1 MKKLVIVLSLALA
14 VSSVKAAS
22 VTWSISGDKSMVD
35 YTAYAVLGATA
46 QDTWE
51 SVDAIKAAALEGT
64 GTFSG
69 SRTVSAI
76 GTSAG
81 DALTKENADVYFVI
95 VNKDGTQWSNT
106 AVQNLTS
113 LVYDPAAQE
122 SASGS
127 ATYAG
132 AGLTYKDFGGGSD
145 DPPGPGPDDPP
156 GPGPDDP
163 PTPGPGG
170 DGDVPEP
177 TSGLLLMIGGAA
189 LALRRR
195 R

>member
-1 MKKLVIVLSLALA
+1 MKKMIIVLSLTLTA
-14 VSSVKAAS
+14 VSVRAAS
-22 VTWSISGDKSMVD
+22 VTWSISGEKSMVD

-81 DALTKENADVYFVI
+81 DALTKENANVYFVI
-95 VNKDGTQWSNT
+95 VNKDQTQWAAT
-106 AVQNLTS
+106 AVQDLTS

-127 ATYAG
+127 ASFAG
-132 AGLTYKDFGGGSD
+132 SGLAYKDFGGGGT
-145 DPPGPGPDDPP
+145 DPDPGPGPVDPDPPMP
-156 GPGPDDP
+156 GPG
-163 PTPGPGG
+163 
-170 DGDVPEP
+170 GDVPEP
-177 TSGLLLMIGGAA
+177 TSGILLMIGGAA

>member
-1 MKKLVIVLSLALA
+1 MKKMIIVLSLALTA
-14 VSSVKAAS
+14 VSVKAAS
-22 VTWSISGDKSMVD
+22 VTWSISGEKSMVD

-51 SVDAIKAAALEGT
+51 SVDAIKAVALDGT

-69 SRTVSAI
+69 NRTVSAI

-81 DALTKENADVYFVI
+81 DALTKENANVYFVI
-95 VNKDGTQWSNT
+95 VNKDQTQWAAT
-106 AVQNLTS
+106 AVQDLTS

-127 ATYAG
+127 ASFAG
-132 AGLTYKDFGGGSD
+132 SGLAYKDFGGGG
-145 DPPGPGPDDPP
+145 DPDPGPGPVDPN
-156 GPGPDDP
+156 P

-177 TSGLLLMIGGAA
+177 TSGILLMIGGAA

>member
-1 MKKLVIVLSLALA
+1 MKKMIIVLSLTLA
-14 VSSVKAAS
+14 VASVKAAS
-22 VTWSISGDKSMVD
+22 VTWSISGEKSMVD

-51 SVDAIKAAALEGT
+51 SVDAVKAAALQGT

-81 DALTKENADVYFVI
+81 DALTKENANLYFVI
-95 VNKDGTQWSNT
+95 VNKDESQWAVT
-106 AVQNLTS
+106 AVQDLTA

-127 ATYAG
+127 ASYTG
-132 AGLTYKDFGGGSD
+132 SGLAYKDFGGGSD
-145 DPPGPGPDDPP
+145 NPPGPGPDN
-156 GPGPDDP
+156 P
-163 PTPGPGG
+163 PTPGPGDG
-170 DGDVPEP
+170 GDVPEP